1 MSTGAPWEEHREALG
16 ARTFSALTGCVT
28 WGNSLSL
35 SVLYFLHLY
44 SRDRYLDQH
53 SPKGAL
59 QNSSWVRYIP

>member
-35 SVLYFLHLY
+35 SVL
-44 SRDRYLDQH
+44 
-53 SPKGAL
+53 
-59 QNSSWVRYIP
+59 